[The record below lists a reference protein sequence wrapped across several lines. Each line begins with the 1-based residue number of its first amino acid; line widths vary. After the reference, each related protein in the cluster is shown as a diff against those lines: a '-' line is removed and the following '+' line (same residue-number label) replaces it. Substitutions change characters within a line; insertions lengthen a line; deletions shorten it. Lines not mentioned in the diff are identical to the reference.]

1 MRHSVKTFIFLWL
14 IIIGV
19 GVFGF
24 CLGQQTNWSAR
35 LQTMNVHE
43 VINGDTDL
51 IESLALAAKT
61 QSDNADIILQIFNA
75 LNGDPVK
82 DLPKSINGLLMSDKP
97 ELELD
102 GEDEQVPATFEQITK
117 DQREINLGIRSL
129 VTGNLFQ
136 ADALHTILTKVELGD
151 QQGGE

>member
-1 MRHSVKTFIFLWL
+1 
-14 IIIGV
+14 
-19 GVFGF
+19 
-24 CLGQQTNWSAR
+24 
-35 LQTMNVHE
+35 MNVHE

-102 GEDEQVPATFEQITK
+102 VEDEQVPATFEQITK